1 MHDADEART
10 VLVND
15 AGQYSLWPARLG
27 LPPGWRVAYSAS
39 TRRDCLDYVAE
50 HWTDIRPRG
59 PLGEAGARLHQLF
72 AEQVARTPEAPALIW
87 QDQCISYRKLHR
99 RSQRLT
105 RFLSRRGIGAGAHIG
120 VCVERSPRMIA
131 ALFAIM
137 QAGAAYVPLDPEYPV
152 ERLQYML
159 EHSGAEVLLTQRSL
173 GPLFP
178 SYQGEIVD
186 LDEVQAHI
194 DTLPVEPMPF
204 ASGADTAYV
213 IYSSGSTGRPKGV
226 LVGHRSLVN
235 HSFAVNRHFRFGP
248 GDRVL
253 QCRPISFDA
262 AAEEIFPPLLH
273 GAALVLG
280 SDPLRQTFR
289 ALTQQVIDT
298 GTTFMSVPTAFWHS
312 WVREEDCLIRLA
324 SESSLRL
331 VIVAGEKVTRQALLT
346 WKKRIGERIRWCNV
360 YGPTEATITS
370 TVFEPGADWNSDR
383 SSSVPIGH
391 PIENVRCHVLDD
403 DMTPVP
409 TGVVGELYLGGE
421 GVAIGYLDAPGM
433 TAESFVADPFSAA
446 RGKRLYRTGDLART
460 GADGLI
466 EFVGR
471 RDHQVKIRG
480 YRIEL
485 GEIEA
490 VAGEHPAVRQCVVVL
505 DDSTPDNPSLSL
517 HAVVNQHA
525 GLSDQEL
532 LGFLRRKL
540 PWYMI
545 PAGVRFLAEM
555 PVTPS
560 GKIDRGALMSREA
573 GAETDVAYIAP
584 RTPAET
590 ALTAI
595 WEELLGQRKIS
606 VDADF
611 FQLGGH
617 SLIAAGLIS
626 RIRAQLNVSVPVRV
640 LFEHPTI
647 ASLAVAV
654 TRWAEEGAGDS

>member
-15 AGQYSLWPARLG
+15 AGQYSLWPARLD
-27 LPPGWRVAYSAS
+27 LPPGWCVAYAAS
-39 TRRDCLDYVAE
+39 TRQDCLDYVAE

-59 PLGEAGARLHQLF
+59 PVGEAGKRLHQLF

-87 QDQCISYRKLHR
+87 QGQCISYDELHR
-99 RSQRLT
+99 RSQRLA
-105 RFLSRRGIGAGAHIG
+105 RFLLHRGIGAGARVG
-120 VCVERSPRMIA
+120 VCVERSPSMIA
-131 ALFAIM
+131 ALFGIM
-137 QAGAAYVPLDPEYPV
+137 RAGAAYVPLDPEYPV

-159 EHSGAEVLLTQRSL
+159 EHSGAEALLTQKSL
-173 GPLFP
+173 VSLFP
-178 SYQGEIVD
+178 SYRGEIVE

-194 DTLPVEPMPF
+194 DTLPVEPINS

-235 HSFAVNRHFRFGP
+235 HSSAVNRHFRFGP

-280 SDPLRQTFR
+280 GDPLRQTFR
-289 ALTQQVIDT
+289 ALTRQVIDT
-298 GTTFMSVPTAFWHS
+298 GTTFISVPTAFWHS

-331 VIVAGEKVTRQALLT
+331 VIVAGEKVAHQALLT
-346 WKKRIGERIRWCNV
+346 WKKRIGEQIRWCNV

-370 TVFEPGADWNSDR
+370 TVFEPGADWSPDR
-383 SSSVPIGH
+383 PSSVPIGH

-403 DMTPVP
+403 NMLPVP
-409 TGVVGELYLGGE
+409 TGTVGELYLGGE
-421 GVAIGYLDAPGM
+421 GVATGYLDAPGM

-446 RGKRLYRTGDLART
+446 RGKRMYRTGDLARSD
-460 GADGLI
+460 ADGRI
-466 EFVGR
+466 EFIGR

-490 VAGEHPAVRQCVVVL
+490 VAGEHPAVRECVVVL
-505 DDSTPDNPSLSL
+505 DGSTPDNPSLSL
-517 HAVVNQHA
+517 HAVVSEDA
-525 GLSDQEL
+525 GLSSQEL
-532 LGFLRRKL
+532 LDFLRRKL

-555 PVTPS
+555 PMTPS
-560 GKIDRGALMSREA
+560 GKIDRGALASRKA
-573 GAETDVAYIAP
+573 GVETGAAHTAP
-584 RTPAET
+584 RTPTEAVLMT
-590 ALTAI
+590 I
-595 WEELLGQRKIS
+595 WEDLLGQRNIS

-626 RIRAQLNVSVPVRV
+626 RIRAQMNVSVPVRV

-654 TRWAEEGAGDS
+654 TRWAEEGDG